1 MRTTLTLDPDVAA
14 MLKKRVAKG
23 DVTMKEAVNDAMRRG
38 LTAEATSQKPKKRYV
53 LKPGPPSGGYLI
65 DINDK
70 EALWEM
76 LDREDYGDLFRR
88 KSPDSSD

>member
-14 MLKKRVAKG
+14 LLKKRVAKG
-23 DVTMKEAVNDAMRRG
+23 DVTMKEAVNEAMRRG
-38 LTAEATSQKPKKRYV
+38 LTAEDAKPKKRYV

-88 KSPDSSD
+88 ESPDSSD

>member
-14 MLKKRVAKG
+14 MLKKRVARG
-23 DVTMKEAVNDAMRRG
+23 GVTMKEAVNDAMRRG
-38 LTAEATSQKPKKRYV
+38 LSAESNKPRKRYV
-53 LKPGPPSGGYLI
+53 LNPGPPSGGFLI
-65 DINDK
+65 DVNDK

-88 KSPDSSD
+88 EPPASSD